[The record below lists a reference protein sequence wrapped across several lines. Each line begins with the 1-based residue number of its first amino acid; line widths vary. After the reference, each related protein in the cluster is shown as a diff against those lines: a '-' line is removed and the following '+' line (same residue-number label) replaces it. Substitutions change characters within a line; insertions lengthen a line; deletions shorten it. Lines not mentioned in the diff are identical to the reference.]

1 MSDHTGSTFKK
12 KLIVTLGALM
22 LVKIIMIGAEGLLKV
37 EKPVS
42 LSSASAQE
50 SQAGGKNAATNKP
63 SDGNASAAASSA
75 NEISSDPARRTPG
88 PGELDLE
95 IIKDVEKRNK
105 ELDLKEEK
113 LKREK
118 ERIDTMKSDLD
129 AQISELKALQAK
141 IDEQIKLRDD
151 LQKKSIKKLA
161 KTYSAMPPEN
171 AAALIQQIDKSIAIR
186 VLGAMRERSAGKI
199 LAVIPP
205 KLAST
210 LSEGLVRKK

>member
-1 MSDHTGSTFKK
+1 MRKTGSTFRK
-12 KLIVTLGALM
+12 KLIVSLGALM
-22 LVKIIMIGAEGLLKV
+22 LIKIILIGAEGLV
-37 EKPVS
+37 VDKPF
-42 LSSASAQE
+42 SAYSALAQE
-50 SQAGGKNAATNKP
+50 SQTGGKNASST
-63 SDGNASAAASSA
+63 ASSPEEA
-75 NEISSDPARRTPG
+75 TSDPAPRTPG

-118 ERIDTMKSDLD
+118 ERIDTMKLDID

-151 LQKKSIKKLA
+151 LQKVSIKKLA
-161 KTYSAMPPEN
+161 KTYAAMPPEN
-171 AAALIQQIDKSIAIR
+171 AAALIQQIDISIAIR
-186 VLGAMRERSAGKI
+186 VLGAMKERSAGKI